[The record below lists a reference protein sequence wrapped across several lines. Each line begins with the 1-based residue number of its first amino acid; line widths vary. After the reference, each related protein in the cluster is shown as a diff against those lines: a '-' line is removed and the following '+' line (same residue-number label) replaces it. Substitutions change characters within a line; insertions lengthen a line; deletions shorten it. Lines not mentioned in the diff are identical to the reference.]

1 MKIDTTIKSVPAS
14 RGKDAKPGKAKIL
27 VTSADTASA
36 SASADVRLTSTSG
49 KLRQLESELAD
60 VGVADSGKIE
70 SVRQAIADGSFV
82 VDEEVVA
89 EELIQESIDN
99 ITHHSQR

>member
-1 MKIDTTIKSVPAS
+1 MKIDTTIKSVTAS
-14 RGKDAKPGKAKIL
+14 RSKDTKLGKART
-27 VTSADTASA
+27 VAVSTDAASV
-36 SASADVRLTSTSG
+36 SADVRLTSTSG

-82 VDEEVVA
+82 VNEETVA
-89 EELIQESIDN
+89 EELIQESINN
-99 ITHHSQR
+99 ITHRPQQ